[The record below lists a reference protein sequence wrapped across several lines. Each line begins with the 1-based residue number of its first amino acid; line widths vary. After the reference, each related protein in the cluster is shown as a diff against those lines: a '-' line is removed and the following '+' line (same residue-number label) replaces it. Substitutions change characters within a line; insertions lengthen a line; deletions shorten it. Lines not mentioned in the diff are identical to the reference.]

1 MDKAALPPVF
11 PRLPLEFGEDGDRS
25 LKILKEAN
33 LHSPYRRQAQLS
45 MALLRHYRR

>member
-1 MDKAALPPVF
+1 MDKAALPPSS

-33 LHSPYRRQAQLS
+33 CIARTAGKTQLS